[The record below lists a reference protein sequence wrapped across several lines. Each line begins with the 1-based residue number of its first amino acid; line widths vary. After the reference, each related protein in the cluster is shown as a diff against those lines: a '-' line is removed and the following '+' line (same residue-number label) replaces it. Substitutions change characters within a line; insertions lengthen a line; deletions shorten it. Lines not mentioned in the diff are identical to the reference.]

1 MKEEDNRIKH
11 VQKRMKK
18 TSVKLNL
25 LNDELLKKDYNEES
39 KNKIRSKIQ
48 SLEARIRRKEYKIA
62 ALRDCK
68 KAKTMDFVEDLVFD
82 YKKTKRGKINLKER
96 VPVILYYRAI
106 QKEEPL
112 EYYSWP
118 INVKLETV
126 RQEYFP
132 YGGDVDKAQI
142 SVLDKQT
149 GEEITFNRDH

>member
-1 MKEEDNRIKH
+1 MKEEDNQIKH
-11 VQKRMKK
+11 VQERMKK
-18 TSVKLNL
+18 TSVKLKL
-25 LNDELLKKDYNEES
+25 LNDEILKKEYNEES

-62 ALRDCK
+62 ALRDCE

-82 YKKTKRGKINLKER
+82 YKKMKRGKINLKER
-96 VPVILYYRAI
+96 VPMILYYRAI
-106 QKEEPL
+106 QKEEPM

-132 YGGDVDKAQI
+132 FGGDKDKAGI